1 MIDCAI
7 YQAHLPGK
15 SDKRNIYPQSSAS
28 KPSVIDERR
37 TEGKINMPDTV
48 IWGAGYTRKIPCF
61 VSSHLTSASLFLRK
75 ILFFKKNYFTTIASK
90 FFEIPQY
97 NKFYYNYDM
106 SALLCE
112 LQIYEKIPTFNLFC
126 FSSFPKSVRQP
137 GLCHVTRVDN
147 ASPRLVA
154 TISTKL
160 FALRSPHG
168 CFVFV
173 PF

>member
-106 SALLCE
+106 SAL
-112 LQIYEKIPTFNLFC
+112 
-126 FSSFPKSVRQP
+126 SVNSRYMRKYP
-137 GLCHVTRVDN
+137 RLTYF
-147 ASPRLVA
+147 ASP
-154 TISTKL
+154 
-160 FALRSPHG
+160 
-168 CFVFV
+168 VFIKV
-173 PF
+173 